1 MTAFFFSKAYYGG
14 QVDIYRLWKGSG
26 TLNYLEKILACL
38 PERAKRAIASFL
50 SRVPENKITEVR
62 LRANAPCSV
71 TYDGKNVYLFGGT
84 QVILGEDEIRSAVA
98 RLCEESLHTYGES
111 MKNGYI
117 TLGDGMRIGV
127 CGRAVCD
134 GEKILGLREVT
145 SLSIRVPHIFK
156 GVSDEVMP
164 LICGGERIQSA
175 LFYSPPG
182 VGKTT
187 IIRDIAMRLGGGTK
201 KFRVCVVDTRS
212 EIYIKGFFANSL
224 CDFLDGYPKGVGI
237 EIATRTF
244 SPQAVICDEIGDSL
258 EAQAMLSAQNS
269 GVPLIATAH
278 GADISSLMLRPNI
291 KILHDAGV
299 FRYYIGMRREDGSEK
314 YIFTVTDTMRR
325 LE

>member
-1 MTAFFFSKAYYGG
+1 M
-14 QVDIYRLWKGSG
+14 
-26 TLNYLEKILACL
+26 NYLEKILACL
-38 PERAKRAIASFL
+38 PERTKRAIASFL
-50 SRVPENKITEVR
+50 FRVPENKITEVR

-71 TYDGKNVYLFGGT
+71 TYDEKNVYLFGGD
-84 QVILGEDEIRSAVA
+84 QVTIAEEELRGTVA

-117 TLGDGMRIGV
+117 MLNDGMRIGV
-127 CGRAVCD
+127 CGRAVCE
-134 GEKILGLREVT
+134 GGKILGLRDVT
-145 SLSIRVPHIFK
+145 SLSIRIPHIFK
-156 GVSDEVMP
+156 GVSDDVMP
-164 LICGGERIQSA
+164 LICGGERIESA

-187 IIRDIAMRLGGGTK
+187 VIRDVAMRLGGGAK

-212 EIYIKGFFANSL
+212 EIYIKGFFSNSL
-224 CDFLDGYPKGVGI
+224 CDFLDGYPKGMGI

-244 SPQAVICDEIGDSL
+244 SPQVVICDEIGDAS
-258 EAQAMLSAQNS
+258 EAQAILSAQNS

-299 FRYYIGMRREDGSEK
+299 FRYYIGMKRESGSEK
-314 YIFTVTDTMRR
+314 YIFTVTDTKRR